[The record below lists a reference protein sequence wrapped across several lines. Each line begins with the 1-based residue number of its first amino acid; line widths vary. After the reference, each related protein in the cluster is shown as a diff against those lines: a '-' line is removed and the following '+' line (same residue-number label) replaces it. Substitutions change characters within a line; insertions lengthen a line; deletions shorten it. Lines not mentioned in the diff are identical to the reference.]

1 MKSWPLRRWVI
12 ATLAAPAVG
21 LLLLSAGGTAGATA
35 RPTPAFYALTSV
47 AAVLGG
53 LIAASYV
60 PVAGRGIDVG
70 CSPCAV
76 MAGVT
81 VIGATVAMN
90 NYGTS
95 LLGPL
100 VAAAVMLFGLTQR
113 LGQPATCATPR
124 AGGD

>member
-1 MKSWPLRRWVI
+1 MKSWPGRRWLT

-21 LLLLSAGGTAGATA
+21 LLLLSASGTAGGATG
-35 RPTPAFYALTSV
+35 AFYALTAV

-53 LIAASYV
+53 LIVASYV
-60 PVAGRGIDVG
+60 PVVGRGIDVG

-90 NYGTS
+90 TYETS

-113 LGQPATCATPR
+113 LGQPTACATP
-124 AGGD
+124 GGMGD

>member
-1 MKSWPLRRWVI
+1 MKSWPGRRWVT

-21 LLLLSAGGTAGATA
+21 ALLLSASGTTGAAAGFYGLTA
-35 RPTPAFYALTSV
+35 V

-60 PVAGRGIDVG
+60 PVVGRGVDVG

-81 VIGATVAMN
+81 LIGATVAMN

-95 LLGPL
+95 PLGPL
-100 VAAAVMLFGLTQR
+100 VAVAVLVFGLTQR
-113 LGQPATCATPR
+113 LGQPAACATPR
-124 AGGD
+124 ATGD